1 MSIIKVNQDG
11 KSHLKIVRL
20 SEFKV
25 NNQTYTINVQGI
37 RVNGATH
44 WVTPLHSSG
53 VMRVIIMANVSTT
66 TTGYMFGDRRF
77 AIHFSGGNVI
87 WNYNG
92 ELYTRP
98 IDVGTHLFGFIDG
111 KPYYDGSM
119 LSSATVTAST
129 SADACHI
136 GSANNPDPTQLNNAS
151 IIKVELYGHETDDAD
166 VKGTWSYYAT
176 RINGNGYLI
185 EKWANILN
193 AHVGTQPTAAT
204 KDDGT
209 YDSTAWGISIDDLR
223 QVVPT
228 GFYDVTAIYTEDG
241 GTVSGSYVEPEI
253 FKGTIKGTEVERKM
267 AFRWRTDSGSTLPTG
282 FTKQTHSLDN
292 VDGNV
297 TGIHGELLFG
307 RKPTWNMWA
316 DNVNMG
322 RYIHGNTS
330 GSDIRQ
336 PQLRFNLLKDK
347 YGQDK
352 PKGFRLE
359 DWENYSPTLYH
370 KPDLVLGRL
379 TGQEVP
385 NFTMEIVNSLEAST
399 DDSVSI
405 QNPNS
410 SINNRYA
417 GLFNYKRIAQLQGD
431 LRFYIG
437 NMVSWHEDGYSYY
450 AGYDGNNNPIPI
462 PIYGAYFAVRIGND
476 FYGEDIKVDGKPTL
490 NGYPMLIGY
499 KAEDKDLDSLNPV
512 TDASTIY
519 TYREGGIEVDEVS
532 FTRMSE
538 DVKNN
543 IREWVSLNGSEIP
556 CTTEFGL
563 LSATKSSIAA
573 NGGIPNTSALI
584 SGRLIAPSKQV
595 KVTLNEYESK
605 YPMFFING
613 FGNNLSVLCDSSGY
627 SHVITQYGFVSEG
640 NATEGIILGIVVDE
654 DGSYVGKKVTA
665 TLTANWIDSESGDKS
680 RVLGTVESQVRSNL
694 WQTNQLYSTWVYSS
708 PSYTYKSG
716 SRRENV
722 YDSVVA
728 TDVAQILMWEIDGD
742 VWTEL
747 RETGDDGVRR
757 IKPNISFIVTID
769 SIGDEVVEDTFYFSI
784 GGIQYEAVQ
793 GMTWRAWVNSP
804 YNTANPKVYILQDDY
819 DGKYYVRLN
828 VNGTPMY
835 IQNIEGIDVQRDD
848 VITSQNYL
856 LSE

>member
-1 MSIIKVNQDG
+1 MSIINVKG
-11 KSHLKIVRL
+11 HKTISRLGSFKIGSLTYACCWGVKPTNTYWVLPVHSSPSLRVL
-20 SEFKV
+20 ICARISAQSSGYLFGDEHFYITLNGLTIRW
-25 NNQTYTINVQGI
+25 NNP
-37 RVNGATH
+37 NGA
-44 WVTPLHSSG
+44 VTQTVLE
-53 VMRVIIMANVSTT
+53 
-66 TTGYMFGDRRF
+66 
-77 AIHFSGGNVI
+77 
-87 WNYNG
+87 G
-92 ELYTRP
+92 EHVL
-98 IDVGTHLFGFIDG
+98 GFIDG
-111 KPYYDGSM
+111 KPALDGNL
-119 LSSATVTAST
+119 LSDTDVTINTNDQPCWLGRIRPDSEGQLTNTYIRKVEVYGHST
-129 SADACHI
+129 NTADAKQ
-136 GSANNPDPTQLNNAS
+136 S
-151 IIKVELYGHETDDAD
+151 
-166 VKGTWSYYAT
+166 WSYYAT
-176 RINGNGYLI
+176 YIGNNGYLV
-185 EKWANILN
+185 EKWSNTVLPIQAGGDAEPLTDTFP
-193 AHVGTQPTAAT
+193 G
-204 KDDGT
+204 
-209 YDSTAWGISIDDLR
+209 YGISIEDLR
-223 QVVPT
+223 QVVSTPHK
-228 GFYDVTAIYTEDG
+228 DLVAIYTQDG
-241 GTVSGSYVEPEI
+241 GATTSTALEPEVAI
-253 FKGTIKGTEVERKM
+253 ATINDQEVRQEM
-267 AFRWRTDSGSTLPTG
+267 AFRWIGRSLPDKYALQEHPSYG
-282 FTKQTHSLDN
+282 FTQ
-292 VDGNV
+292 
-297 TGIHGELLFG
+297 GIDGELIFG
-307 RKPTWNMWA
+307 RRPTWNMWA

-330 GSDIRQ
+330 GNDIRQ

-352 PKGFRLE
+352 PKGFSLE

-370 KPDLVLGRL
+370 KPDLVSGGL

-437 NMVSWHEDGYSYY
+437 NMVSWHEDNYSYY

-476 FYGEDIKVDGKPTL
+476 FYGEDIKVDGKPAL

-543 IREWVSLNGSEIP
+543 IRAWVGLNGSEIP

-613 FGNNLSVLCDSSGY
+613 FGNNLSVLCDSNGY

-640 NATEGIILGIVVDE
+640 NATEGIILGIAVDE
-654 DGSYVGKKVTA
+654 DGSYVEKKITA
-665 TLTANWIDSESGDKS
+665 TLTANWIDDESGDKS

-694 WQTNQLYSTWVYSS
+694 WETNQLYSNWVHSS
-708 PSYTYKSG
+708 PSFTYKSG
-716 SRRENV
+716 SRIENV

-728 TDVAQILMWEIDGD
+728 TNVAQILMWEIDDD

-747 RETGDDGVRR
+747 REKGDDGVRK
-757 IKPNISFIVTID
+757 IKPNISFIITID

-784 GGIQYEAVQ
+784 GGVQYEAVQ
-793 GMTWRAWVNSP
+793 GMTWRAWVNSS
-804 YNTANPKVYILQDDY
+804 YNTANPKVYILQSDY
-819 DGKYYVRLN
+819 DSKYYVRLN

-835 IQNIEGIDVQRDD
+835 IQDVEGIDVQRDD

>member
-53 VMRVIIMANVSTT
+53 AMRVIIMANVSASTS
-66 TTGYMFGDRRF
+66 GYLFGDSRF
-77 AIHFSGGNVI
+77 TIIFSGGNVT

-92 ELYTRP
+92 GQYTRV
-98 IDVGTHLFGFIDG
+98 IEAGTHLFGFVDG

-119 LSSATVTAST
+119 LSSATVTAAT
-129 SADACHI
+129 SADVCHI
-136 GSANNPDPTQLNNAS
+136 CSANNPDPTPLNNAS
-151 IIKVELYGHETDDAD
+151 IIKVELYGHKTNDSD
-166 VKGTWSYYAT
+166 VKDSWSYYAT
-176 RINGNGYLI
+176 RINNNGYLI

-204 KDDGT
+204 KADGT

-228 GFYDVTAIYTEDG
+228 GLYDLAGIYTEDG

-253 FKGTIKGTEVERKM
+253 VEGTINDTEVERKM
-267 AFRWRTDSGSTLPTG
+267 AFRWRTDSGYTLPTG

-292 VDGNV
+292 VAGNV
-297 TGIHGELLFG
+297 TGIHGELLLG
-307 RKPTWNMWA
+307 RRPIWNMWA

-322 RYIHGNTS
+322 RYILGTTD

-336 PQLRFNLLKDK
+336 PQLRFNPLKDK
-347 YGQDK
+347 FGQDK
-352 PKGFRLE
+352 PNGWRLE

-370 KPDLVLGRL
+370 KPDLVSGKL
-379 TGQEVP
+379 TGQEIP
-385 NFTMEIVNSLEAST
+385 HFTMEIVNSLEAST

-431 LRFYIG
+431 LRFYVG

-450 AGYDGNNNPIPI
+450 EGYDGNNNPKPVL
-462 PIYGAYFAVRIGND
+462 IYGAYFAVRIGNE
-476 FYGEDIKVDGKPTL
+476 FYGEDVKVEGKPAL

-499 KAEDKDLDSLNPV
+499 KAEDTDLDSLNPV
-512 TDASTIY
+512 TDKSTIY
-519 TYREGGIEVDEVS
+519 TYREGGIEVDEVV

-543 IREWVSLNGSEIP
+543 IREWVSINGSEIP
-556 CTTEFGL
+556 CFTEFGL
-563 LSATKSSIAA
+563 LSATKSSITE

-584 SGRLIAPSKQV
+584 SGRLIAPSKHV
-595 KVTLNEYESK
+595 NVTLNEHEST

-613 FGNNLSVLCDSSGY
+613 FGNNLSVLCDSAGY
-627 SHVITQYGFVSEG
+627 SHVITQHGLVSEG
-640 NATEGIILGIVVDE
+640 NATEGIILGIAVDE
-654 DGSYVGKKVTA
+654 DGSYVGKKITA
-665 TLTANWIDSESGDKS
+665 TLTANWIDSVSGDKS

-694 WQTNQLYSTWVYSS
+694 WQTNQLYTTWVYTA
-708 PSYTYKSG
+708 PSFTYKSG
-716 SRRENV
+716 NRIENV

-742 VWTEL
+742 AWTEL
-747 RETGDDGVRR
+747 RETDSEGVRR

-769 SIGDEVVEDTFYFSI
+769 SIGDEIVENTFYFSI

-793 GMTWRAWVNSP
+793 GMTWEAWVDSS
-804 YNTANPKVYILQDDY
+804 YNTANPKVYIQQDDY
-819 DGKYYVRLN
+819 DGNYYVRLN

-835 IQNIEGIDVQRDD
+835 IQDIEGVDVLRDN
-848 VITSQNYL
+848 VITHQTYI
-856 LSE
+856 LSL